1 MPLQPMPISSIL
13 STFGWIYFYSAE

>member
-1 MPLQPMPISSIL
+1 MPISSIL